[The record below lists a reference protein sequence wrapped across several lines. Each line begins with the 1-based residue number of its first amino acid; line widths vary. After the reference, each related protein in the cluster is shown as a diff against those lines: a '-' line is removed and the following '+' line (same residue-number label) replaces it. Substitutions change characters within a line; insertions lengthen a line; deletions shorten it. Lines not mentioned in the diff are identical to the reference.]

1 MRVLVTGYRGFVG
14 QAVCRRLVQHNHTVL
29 FGPRIMSSWWY
40 ELAIAAP
47 DAVIHLAKPRSDGIG
62 TMAKEPFTFAAG
74 VLDLDLQV
82 IRACAFAKPQ
92 PKLVC
97 LGSVCAY
104 PDWVGESSPAAE
116 TELWEGYPEAVN
128 APYGIAKRTQLMLLQ
143 AARQETGLN
152 GIHLVMANVYGPGDR
167 SGHVIPA
174 TIRKMRAAG
183 TGPIVVWGSPD
194 VSRSFLYVEDA
205 AEGIVRALEDYDSP
219 KPLNLAPPQ
228 EFTMNDLCHHF
239 LRPLLNFT
247 GDIGYDPTKPTGST
261 RRWYDLTGLR
271 QALNWTPPTRL
282 DVGLKATVEWM
293 KETETEKEEES
304 R

>member
-29 FGPRIMSSWWY
+29 FGPRIVSSWWY

-62 TMAKEPFTFAAG
+62 TMAQHPFSFATG

-82 IRACAFAKPQ
+82 IRACALAKPQ

-104 PDWVGESSPAAE
+104 PERAPTRPVREES
-116 TELWEGYPEAVN
+116 LWSGYPEAVN

-167 SGHVIPA
+167 TGHVVPA
-174 TIRKMRAAG
+174 TIRKMLAG
-183 TGPIVVWGSPD
+183 TEKISVWGSPT

-205 AEGIVRALEDYDSP
+205 AEGIVRAMEGYDSP
-219 KPLNLAPPQ
+219 APLNLAPRDQ
-228 EFTMNDLCHHF
+228 TTMDRLCADLRH
-239 LRPLLNFT
+239 LT
-247 GDIGYDPTKPTGST
+247 GFRGEIVYDHTKPTGQK
-261 RRWYDLTGLR
+261 RRWYDISRMYAALDWQPTTTIWDGLR
-271 QALNWTPPTRL
+271 E
-282 DVGLKATVEWM
+282 TVEWM
-293 KETETEKEEES
+293 KQEEHTNEPAAQ
-304 R
+304 